1 MVTLQLL
8 FLPVGAPSPLPFLGQ
23 DLVLLYF
30 CPRGAL
36 EQQHK
41 EPLVSMRPQGCSEI
55 ILGACDVL
63 GLQISDT
70 ITSSTRVS
78 QIFVSP
84 TLVYTLWA
92 MSLSEDELSVYNDG
106 FHVGLLSSTLKWV
119 GNQRILMRNSK

>member
-1 MVTLQLL
+1 MLL
-8 FLPVGAPSPLPFLGQ
+8 C
-23 DLVLLYF
+23 F

-41 EPLVSMRPQGCSEI
+41 EPLVSIRPQGCSEI
-55 ILGACDVL
+55 ILGACDLL

-84 TLVYTLWA
+84 TLVYRVGALWA

-106 FHVGLLSSTLKWV
+106 FHVGLLSSTLKWA
-119 GNQRILMRNSK
+119 GNQRILMKNSK

>member
-1 MVTLQLL
+1 M
-8 FLPVGAPSPLPFLGQ
+8 
-23 DLVLLYF
+23 LLYF

-55 ILGACDVL
+55 ILVACDLL
-63 GLQISDT
+63 GLHISDT

-78 QIFVSP
+78 QILVSP

-92 MSLSEDELSVYNDG
+92 MSPSEDELSVYNDG
-106 FHVGLLSSTLKWV
+106 LHEGLLSSTLKWA
-119 GNQRILMRNSK
+119 GNQRILMKNSK